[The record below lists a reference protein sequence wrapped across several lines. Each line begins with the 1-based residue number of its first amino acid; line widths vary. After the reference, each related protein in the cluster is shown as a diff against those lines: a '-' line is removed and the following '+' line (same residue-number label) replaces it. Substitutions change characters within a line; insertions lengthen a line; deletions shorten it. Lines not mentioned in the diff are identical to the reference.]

1 MAYPRRL
8 LTENEQVVVEVHPHW
23 SFLGWTVPVSV
34 LALAALIAQ
43 NIGWSS
49 APRFIH
55 DVLYGLLGLALLWT
69 AARVFKWRTTSVVI
83 TNVRLVS
90 RRGVL
95 SRSGLDVRLDRMNEI
110 SYHQSIVGRI
120 LGTGQ
125 LMVEVGGE
133 TGVVI
138 FDHMRRP
145 AALSSVV
152 QEQLANWRRGFVP
165 GPSSAGPSAQP
176 SAPSSP
182 DQQPRIYDPTSTQGP
197 STFSD
202 TPPAGYGGGRSGG
215 AHSEK
220 VDPKN
225 PVAQRLIE
233 LDELRRRGILS
244 ESEFATKKAELL
256 EDL

>member
-8 LTENEQVVVEVHPHW
+8 LTEGEEVVVEVHPHW
-23 SFLGWTVPVSV
+23 AFLGWTVPVSV
-34 LALAALIAQ
+34 LALAALVAQ
-43 NIGWSS
+43 SVGWSS
-49 APRFIH
+49 APRFVH
-55 DVLYGLLGLALLWT
+55 DTLYGLLGLALLWT
-69 AARVFKWRTTSVVI
+69 AVRTLKWRTTTVVI
-83 TNVRLVS
+83 TNVRLVA

-110 SYHQSIVGRI
+110 SYHQSIVERV
-120 LGTGQ
+120 LGTGR

-145 AALSSVV
+145 AALASVV
-152 QEQLANWRRGFVP
+152 QEQLANWRRGLVP
-165 GPSSAGPSAQP
+165 GANAPAP
-176 SAPSSP
+176 APSPPEPAQGSG
-182 DQQPRIYDPTSTQGP
+182 QPPRLYDRSDAPRRS
-197 STFSD
+197 FSD
-202 TPPAGYGGGRSGG
+202 TPPAGYGARSD
-215 AHSEK
+215 K

-244 ESEFATKKAELL
+244 ESEFAAKKAELL